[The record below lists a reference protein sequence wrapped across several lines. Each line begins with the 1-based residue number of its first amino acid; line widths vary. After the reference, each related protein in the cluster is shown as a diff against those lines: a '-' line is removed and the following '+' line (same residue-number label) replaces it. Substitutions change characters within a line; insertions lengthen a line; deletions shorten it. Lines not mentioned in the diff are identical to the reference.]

1 MIICPLSY
9 DECSKR
15 ILLRPKTAF
24 LMTPSKSKRSTKLK
38 AVISRV
44 SSALK
49 RKNIRPLDGCT
60 LLDIGDTVCNICS
73 TMQGCAMSIGF
84 YNPQVPADALSNIF
98 WEMGMVQGWGRPVL
112 LVANRKEDL
121 PSDFTR
127 DRCFFYETDLHYIKN
142 LTEIVQ
148 AIKDRE
154 QYYVNILA
162 NEAIQSADYERAIK
176 YYQEAF
182 LINGRRQ
189 ILSKIRK
196 LRTTIN
202 SKRIPKDLKSRLTS
216 EIGGFLNDVT
226 RSHVETT
233 KKKGK

>member
-24 LMTPSKSKRSTKLK
+24 LMTPSRSKRSTELNR
-38 AVISRV
+38 VISRV

-49 RKNIRPLDGCT
+49 RKNITPLDGCT
-60 LLDIGDTVCNICS
+60 LLDIGDTVCSICS
-73 TMQGCAMSIGF
+73 TMQGCAIGIGF
-84 YNPQVPADALSNIF
+84 YNPQIFTDALSNIF

-112 LVANRKEDL
+112 LVANKKVDL

-127 DRCFFYETDLHYIKN
+127 DRCFFYETDPHYIKN
-142 LTEIVQ
+142 LTGIVQ
-148 AIKDRE
+148 LIKDRD
-154 QYYVNILA
+154 QYYVDTLA
-162 NEAIQSADYERAIK
+162 NEAIQTADYERALK

-182 LINGRRQ
+182 LISGRRQ

-196 LRTTIN
+196 LRTIIGP
-202 SKRIPKDLKSRLTS
+202 RHIPRDLKARLIS
-216 EIGGFLNDVT
+216 EIGGFLNDTT
-226 RSHVETT
+226 RSH
-233 KKKGK
+233 